1 MTDDFKDVII
11 IGAGPAG
18 CAAGITLARS
28 GLSVSVIDQATFP
41 RLKTCGDCITNR
53 GADLIDELT
62 RSQGS
67 VRRLPHA
74 VVRANA
80 AIFPDGCR
88 ISRDFGSA
96 PGYIVPRYY
105 LDDSLRKALEASGA
119 QLQQGIRVKKIIR
132 NAQGIF
138 CGVEADRDRWSAK
151 AVIAADGAGS
161 IAWRTLNI
169 SPRQSHRMALAITCY
184 YKNMDFDDVTG
195 VCEHYFEEDL
205 PGGYFWIF
213 PAVNGLSNVGVYQNA
228 DCYKQAGIPIRDL
241 LNRYIKRHNERFKK
255 AQEASKPVCRPL
267 PHAVKPFIE
276 SQPGLLV
283 CGDAGCFIDPFT
295 GEGIWQALHSGKLA
309 GSIVAKAL
317 QDNKAGALDIRWIK
331 SYQDACKRDI
341 GRPSALRLVLQKMM
355 RVVMGY
361 RLYRLSAVRKTLQWG
376 YGKEFLEL
384 SKTLN

>member
-18 CAAGITLARS
+18 CAAGITLARF
-28 GLSVSVIDQATFP
+28 GLSVSVFDQSTFP

-62 RSQGS
+62 HSQGYVQS
-67 VRRLPHA
+67 MPHA
-74 VVRANA
+74 IVRANA
-80 AIFPDGCR
+80 AIFPDGYR

-105 LDDSLRKALEASGA
+105 LDDALRQALEASGA
-119 QLQQGIRVKKIIR
+119 QLKQGIRVKKIIR
-132 NAQGIF
+132 NTQGVF
-138 CGVEADRDRWSAK
+138 CGVEANGDRWSAK

-161 IAWRTLNI
+161 IAWRTLKS
-169 SPRQSHRMALAITCY
+169 SPRQGHRMALAITCY
-184 YKNMDFDDVTG
+184 YKNIDFGDVAG

-213 PAVNGLSNVGVYQNA
+213 PAVNGLSNVGVYQNVA
-228 DCYKQAGIPIRDL
+228 DYKKAGIPMRDL
-241 LNRYIKRHNERFKK
+241 LKRYINRHNERFMK
-255 AQEASKPVCRPL
+255 AQEASKPVCWPL

-276 SQPGLLV
+276 CQPGLLL

-309 GSIVAKAL
+309 GIMVAKAL
-317 QDNKAGALDIRWIK
+317 QDKAGALDIRWIK

-341 GRPSALRLVLQKMM
+341 GRPSALRLALQKMM

-361 RLYRLSAVRKTLQWG
+361 RLYRLSTVRKTLQWG

-384 SKTLN
+384 SKTID